1 MNDMTPPALDGAP
14 LEFNPLDPA
23 FIADPYPFYRRLRE
37 TAPVFKTPQ
46 GLWLITRYDDV
57 AFALRDKRF
66 GKDFVGDLERRYGD
80 LARMQ
85 EPAVASLGRTMLVL
99 DPPDHT
105 RLRAL
110 VTKAFTARRV
120 ADMRPRIKALVDA
133 QLDRVIDSGGM
144 DVMRDLAHRLPV
156 IVICDMLG
164 IPEEHRA
171 PFLAGSNVNG
181 RILEPVPM
189 SREELDQANRNTQM
203 AGVYFDQLCE
213 LRRREP
219 QGRPHDRAGAGGG
232 GGRQA
237 HGRGAPGQYRPA
249 VRRRPRDH
257 HQPDRQRAAGAAP
270 QSPDQ
275 WERLKADPSLIP
287 NAIEE
292 LLRYDSSVQ
301 MTGRVT
307 MAEVEIGGVTL
318 PPNESV
324 LTLLGAA
331 NRDPAQYAGSRH
343 ARCRP
348 ARTCGRCR
356 SAAASIIAWAPSWRG
371 SRPSWSSPP
380 WSSACPTSN
389 CPRRTRRHGGGSF
402 TLRGLQQAAGGV
414 ALGPW
419 RGRWPEA
426 GGARAANIRA
436 PARTKKTAGRSRPLG
451 DGSLLAVVADG
462 MGGHAGGAVASKL
475 AVEAFVHA
483 LEQGGGLADGLHDA
497 NAAVGKGAA
506 AKPDARRHGRDPGG
520 GAGAR
525 RRGALDQR
533 RRFAALPGV
542 GRQAR
547 AAERRPFDG
556 AADRRHGR
564 ARPAHGG

>member
-66 GKDFVGDLERRYGD
+66 GKDFVGALERRYGN

-203 AGVYFDQLCE
+203 AGLYFNQLCE

-219 QGRPHDRAGAGGG
+219 RDDLTTELVRAEEAGDKLTAEELQANFGLLFGAGHETTTNLIGNG
-232 GGRQA
+232 LLALHRN
-237 HGRGAPGQYRPA
+237 
-249 VRRRPRDH
+249 
-257 HQPDRQRAAGAAP
+257 
-270 QSPDQ
+270 SDQ

-301 MTGRVT
+301 MSGRVT

-318 PPNESV
+318 APNESV

-331 NRDPAQYAGSRH
+331 NRDPAQYQDPDRLDVGRSNV
-343 ARCRP
+343 RP
-348 ARTCGRCR
+348 L
-356 SAAASIIAWAPSWRG
+356 SF
-371 SRPSWSSPP
+371 
-380 WSSACPTSN
+380 
-389 CPRRTRRHGGGSF
+389 GGGIHYCLGAQLARLEAELVFTALVERLPNIELPEKDTPAWRRSF
-402 TLRGLQQAAGGV
+402 TLRGL
-414 ALGPW
+414 
-419 RGRWPEA
+419 
-426 GGARAANIRA
+426 
-436 PARTKKTAGRSRPLG
+436 
-451 DGSLLAVVADG
+451 
-462 MGGHAGGAVASKL
+462 SKL
-475 AVEAFVHA
+475 PAVWH
-483 LEQGGGLADGLHDA
+483 
-497 NAAVGKGAA
+497 
-506 AKPDARRHGRDPGG
+506 
-520 GAGAR
+520 
-525 RRGALDQR
+525 
-533 RRFAALPGV
+533 
-542 GRQAR
+542 
-547 AAERRPFDG
+547 
-556 AADRRHGR
+556 
-564 ARPAHGG
+564 